1 MFGHVR
7 LPNLTSICFAAEET
21 TTATSEEQVPAEEE
35 ATETTTTEEEV
46 TEDEVTEKPCSD
58 ADQPALTADETTE
71 EEGAKGEEPVDGE
84 SLQEM
89 VVEDSI
95 EGGQPEGE
103 MEEMATENQSGSVKS
118 AQFKHVFPIPPHR
131 ERISSRIWP
140 NMLASYPGLLHP
152 VFVACGTSVGEG
164 LVN

>member
-1 MFGHVR
+1 MFG
-7 LPNLTSICFAAEET
+7 NLTSISFTAEET
-21 TTATSEEQVPAEEE
+21 TAATSEEQVPAEEE

-46 TEDEVTEKPCSD
+46 TEDEVTEKPSSD

-71 EEGAKGEEPVDGE
+71 EEGGKGEEPVDGE

-103 MEEMATENQSGSVKS
+103 MEEMATENQSGL
-118 AQFKHVFPIPPHR
+118 
-131 ERISSRIWP
+131 
-140 NMLASYPGLLHP
+140 NMYFSFLHTENTL
-152 VFVACGTSVGEG
+152 VAGYGQIC
-164 LVN
+164 